1 MTDGM
6 PEQDVAELEACGV
19 QIQQLSQPPKEASLP
34 RVTAVIV
41 DSRASLVIET
51 RDNSSDSFADAVG
64 SAVLSTSW
72 SVALS
77 YPRLFESLWQ
87 ETQVAAQ
94 LKKTDRMQKEF
105 INVAAHELRTPIM
118 PILGVADMI
127 VSDDPDGTGDLRL
140 TRDEIDIIVRNAR
153 RLQRLSLDILDVTKI
168 ESDSLKLNRSRF
180 ALNDVLASTV
190 KDMQSHGQNSN
201 VQFVLELGKNEYVNA
216 DRQRISQVVANL
228 LGNAAKFA
236 EAGTVTLAAEISGGA
251 VTVTVSDTG
260 PGIDNEIMPRLFTKF
275 ATKSETGTGL
285 GLYISKRIIEAYGG
299 RIWAEN
305 RPGGGAVFRFT
316 LPL

>member
-1 MTDGM
+1 M